1 MYIVPTQ
8 ISMEVAGVTML
19 IGFLIFGIRTLR
31 TLSKFEELSLS
42 KSLWL
47 PVIIGGMLFSLW
59 PLSSLIVTLLGGSG
73 WLSVVPDMFLLSGS
87 FVLSYSVINSS
98 AYWQGFVTERK
109 KLEKMLETVEKEEL
123 KELEALR

>member
-1 MYIVPTQ
+1 
-8 ISMEVAGVTML
+8 MEVAGVTML
-19 IGFLIFGIRTLR
+19 IGFLIFGIRIIR
-31 TLSKFEELSLS
+31 TLSKFEELSSS

-47 PVIIGGMLFSLW
+47 PVIIGGMLFSMW
-59 PLSSLIVTLLGGSG
+59 PLSSLIVTLLGGTG
-73 WLSVVPDMFLLSGS
+73 WVTSIPDMFLLSGS